1 MELFRVAL
9 PPSTVLAELPRTA
22 RAFDALLSPVVD
34 ASVDVTVSHSY
45 DVLARNLLSG
55 AIDLAWAPPFVCAR
69 TEPDG
74 ARVLAQAIRGGHAA
88 YASAFVTV
96 DPARTTLA
104 ALKGAHVAFVDENS
118 VAGYLLPLAHLTE
131 RVGDPRRYFGR
142 VTFAGSYR
150 AALALVD
157 AGQAD
162 VCCVHALPGDPRSA
176 MRAIAAHLP
185 DHARAYVV
193 VDVTA
198 TTPSEA
204 MVLSPVA
211 IERAPAL
218 ADRLVEVLTHMRE
231 TREGSVLLDGLFLAD
246 RFAKAERGAYRALY
260 KLAPRRSV

>member
-9 PPSTVLAELPRTA
+9 PPSTVLAELPRYA
-22 RAFDALLSPVVD
+22 RAFDGLLAPIVQ
-34 ASVDVTVSHSY
+34 AKVDVTVSHSY

-55 AIDLAWAPPFVCAR
+55 AVDLAWAPPFVCAR

-88 YASAFVTV
+88 YASAFVTA
-96 DPARTTLA
+96 DAARTSLA
-104 ALKGAHVAFVDENS
+104 ALKGAHAAFVDENS

-131 RVGDPRRYFGR
+131 RVGDPRRYFGK

-157 AGQAD
+157 EGRAD
-162 VCCVHALPGDPRSA
+162 VCCVHALPGDPQSA
-176 MRAIAAHLP
+176 RRAIAAHLP
-185 DHARAYVV
+185 EHRLDYTV

-204 MVLSPVA
+204 MVLSPGA
-211 IERAPAL
+211 IARMPAL
-218 ADRLVEVLTHMRE
+218 ADRLVDAFTRMRDSRAGAE
-231 TREGSVLLDGLFLAD
+231 LLDTLFLAD

-260 KLAPRRSV
+260 KLAPRR